1 MRNLR
6 SLASLL
12 VLCSLVIAESGLA
25 GCAGGPAPAVKD
37 PSKGEFYTPDEML
50 RLRGAQADQYCSY
63 MNNTYTAYKT
73 EADGYKRM
81 SDSLGV
87 AAESLRTASIDLSAK
102 TVKLQQEVR
111 ELRLKEKAINSYVVK
126 PGDTL
131 KSIAKATLGSADR
144 WQEIFDLNKAM
155 LGDAA
160 TPLKAGTR
168 VNLPKGAK
176 TGAK

>member
-1 MRNLR
+1 MRAR
-6 SLASLL
+6 RFLAL
-12 VLCSLVIAESGLA
+12 VAILAPLALNLA
-25 GCAGGPAPAVKD
+25 GCAGGPLPPVKD

-50 RLRGAQADQYCSY
+50 RLRGAQADQYCQY

-73 EADGYKRM
+73 EADGFKRM
-81 SDSLGV
+81 SDSLAV
-87 AAESLRTASIDLSAK
+87 AAESLRTTSIDLSAK

-111 ELRLKEKAINSYVVK
+111 ELRLKEKALNSYVVK

-131 KSIAKATLGSADR
+131 KSIAKTTLGDSNR

-155 LGDAA
+155 LGDPAA
-160 TPLKAGTR
+160 PLKAGTR